1 MTLERFQKSSPPP
14 ALIPFFPP
22 TDVAGLV
29 RKPIVRD
36 SHAIDGVSQPRQILL
51 GLQDEAAPCRVQG
64 ASLREGRRLLP
75 FNLTSKPQVKL
86 SGGAGLSAPRP
97 QHSQLLLGSTEGPGP
112 Q

>member
-1 MTLERFQKSSPPP
+1 M
-14 ALIPFFPP
+14 
-22 TDVAGLV
+22 
-29 RKPIVRD
+29 RD